1 VGALFLCPKGGT
13 DHMKTY
19 NVRIRETLEMIVP
32 VEAESM
38 TQAKEIVEDKW
49 KNSEY
54 ILDASHF
61 QKVAFE
67 TLYPRNR
74 DYER

>member
-1 VGALFLCPKGGT
+1 
-13 DHMKTY
+13 MKTY
-19 NVRIRETLEMIVP
+19 NVRIREMLEMTVP

-38 TQAKEIVEDKW
+38 SQAKEIVERNW
-49 KNSEY
+49 KDSEY

-61 QKVAFE
+61 QKVTFE